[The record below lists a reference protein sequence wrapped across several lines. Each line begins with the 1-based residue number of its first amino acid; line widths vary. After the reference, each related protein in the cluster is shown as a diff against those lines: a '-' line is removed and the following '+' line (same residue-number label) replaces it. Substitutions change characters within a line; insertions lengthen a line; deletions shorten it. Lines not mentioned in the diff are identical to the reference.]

1 MRFLWLTILILVVL
15 LLAAIMVYRRGLRQT
30 PDSIAWLA
38 NTEDLRGLPSYQ
50 RQLYWNRAGAGA
62 LVALLTVFSISVAV
76 VAGAPV
82 ERRVDH
88 PKLASRDIVLCLDA
102 SGSMLPYDGQIL
114 RQFDQ
119 MVEKFQ
125 GERLSLHM
133 WSAQTIVK
141 FPLTDDYELIS
152 EVLNQAA
159 RVIDEGYFGPDGDYV
174 LVSAELADYLSGVD
188 APDGVMISSLVGD
201 GLATCVLG
209 FDHQDSERSRT
220 VILATDN
227 EVMGEQIYSLS
238 EAAQFA
244 NDQDIDIIA
253 LNPGDGGP
261 LTAEAEQ
268 LKYVVESNG
277 GVFYNAND
285 PGAIAEIIQGIEAQ
299 QAIDLEG
306 TSKVVETDTPQT
318 AISWAAWSLVGLL
331 LISVVRRL

>member
-1 MRFLWLTILILVVL
+1 MRFAWLLIVILLVL
-15 LLAAIMVYRRGLRQT
+15 LAVAVVIYRRGVGQSSS
-30 PDSIAWLA
+30 SISWLA
-38 NTEDLRGLPSYQ
+38 NTAEMRSLPSYQ
-50 RQLYWNRAGAGA
+50 RQLYWNRIGGGA
-62 LVALLTVFSISVAV
+62 LVALLTVFSISIAV

-82 ERRVDH
+82 DRRIDH

-141 FPLTDDYELIS
+141 FPLTDDYELMS

-159 RVIDEGYFGPDGDYV
+159 EVIDDGYFGPEGDYV
-174 LVSAELADYLSGVD
+174 LVSAELHEYLSGVD
-188 APDGVMISSLVGD
+188 APDGMQISSLVGD

-209 FDHQDSERSRT
+209 FDHQDTQRSRT
-220 VILATDN
+220 IILATDN
-227 EVMGEQIYSLS
+227 EVMGEQIYSLT

-244 NDQDIDIIA
+244 SDQDIDIIA

-268 LKYVVESNG
+268 MKYVVESVG
-277 GVFYNAND
+277 GTFYNAND
-285 PGAIAEIIQGIEAQ
+285 PAAIADIIENIEAQ
-299 QAIDLEG
+299 QAVDLEG
-306 TSKVVETDTPQT
+306 TAKVVETDTPQT
-318 AISWAAWSLVGLL
+318 ALNLAAWSLVGLL
-331 LISVVRRL
+331 LVAAVRRL